1 MLKYVREHATPNPLL
16 LLNKHIPLPHPL
28 ITPNNEQIKIMPQK
42 LKKSLDFLAWTQQ
55 WSNNKQRRC
64 RNNAYSIHVII
75 AQALGRELRQG
86 GKDQR
91 FQEQA
96 DGKSCT

>member
-55 WSNNKQRRC
+55 WSNNKQQRC
-64 RNNAYSIHVII
+64 WNNAYTCNNSSSTRK
-75 AQALGRELRQG
+75 GRQG

>member
-16 LLNKHIPLPHPL
+16 LLNKHIPLPHLL
-28 ITPNNEQIKIMPQK
+28 ITPYNEQIKIMPQK

-64 RNNAYSIHVII
+64 RNNAYTYNNSSSTRK
-75 AQALGRELRQG
+75 GRQG
-86 GKDQR
+86 GKNQR